1 MQFSRFFSNFALVFE
16 KRATNYAHG
25 GGEMNLRKF
34 FFEYRSEMVFGSV
47 LTLAMVLSYMLAPFI
62 PLDIYR
68 SIIYPTQVTALITV
82 LLINT
87 WAMSRHSEGIRVRYV
102 YAWITGTLAVLMIAG
117 ASYRLSS
124 HADLQA
130 AEGIW
135 GFAGWEM
142 VGGDLIAWLLLAYPS
157 ELVKP
162 GWLTWK
168 NALKRILPVIVL
180 GVIDGL
186 VPYDLRW
193 LLALVPVVWV
203 GLLFMHLRDYR
214 KYCETNFG
222 SVEQTDEQW
231 VIRYLVMLLV
241 LGASYCYLSF
251 SSEPTR
257 LFTQQWLLLFVL
269 VYTNDQVIFR
279 SKPWI
284 EEAGKEMNEES
295 AETEEADNQELKEAN
310 AEYRRILENWMEGE
324 KPYLNPEFRLM
335 DLRQV
340 LPLNR
345 TYLSQLI
352 NNEYGCNFYQF
363 VTNYRIEEAK
373 RLMHEH
379 PDMKFQEIAEQ
390 CGFSSPTVFSR
401 VFVREVGMTP
411 RDWSGK
417 NDN

>member
-1 MQFSRFFSNFALVFE
+1 MSV
-16 KRATNYAHG
+16 
-25 GGEMNLRKF
+25 RKF
-34 FFEYRSEMVFGSV
+34 CIEYRSEVVFGSV
-47 LTLAMVLSYMLAPFI
+47 LTLATVLSYLLAPFI
-62 PLDIYR
+62 PWDIYR
-68 SIIYPTQVTALITV
+68 SMVYPTQVTALITV

-102 YAWITGTLAVLMIAG
+102 FAWIMGTLSVLMIAG
-117 ASYRLSS
+117 ACYRMFS
-124 HADLQA
+124 HADLRA
-130 AEGIW
+130 AEGIF

-142 VGGDLIAWLLLAYPS
+142 VGADLIAWLLLAYPS

-162 GWLTWK
+162 GWLTWT
-168 NALKRILPVIVL
+168 NALKRILPVIIL
-180 GVIDGL
+180 GVIDRY
-186 VPYDLRW
+186 VPCDLRW

-203 GLLFMHLRDYR
+203 GLLFKHLRDYR

-231 VIRYLVMLLV
+231 VIRYLVMILV
-241 LGASYCYLSF
+241 LGMSYVYLSF

-257 LFTQQWLLLFVL
+257 LFTQQWLLLFVI

-284 EEAGKEMNEES
+284 EEAGKETNEEETVDEAK
-295 AETEEADNQELKEAN
+295 AESN
-310 AEYRRILENWMEGE
+310 AEYRRILESWMDAE
-324 KPYLNPEFRLM
+324 KPYLNPDFRLM

-352 NNEYGCNFYQF
+352 NNEYGCSFYQF

-373 RLMHEH
+373 RLMREY
-379 PDMKFQEIAEQ
+379 PDKKLQEISDQ

-401 VFVREVGMTP
+401 VFAREVGMTP
-411 RDWSGK
+411 REWNTPK
-417 NDN
+417 P

>member
-1 MQFSRFFSNFALVFE
+1 MGVRRIF
-16 KRATNYAHG
+16 Y
-25 GGEMNLRKF
+25 
-34 FFEYRSEMVFGSV
+34 EYRSEIVFGSV
-47 LTLAMVLSYMLAPFI
+47 LLAAMVVSYLLAPFI

-68 SIIYPTQVTALITV
+68 SIVYPTQVAALITV
-82 LLINT
+82 LVINT

-102 YAWITGTLAVLMIAG
+102 FAWIMGTLAVLIIAG
-117 ASYRLSS
+117 ACYRMFS
-124 HADLQA
+124 HSDLLP
-130 AEGIW
+130 AEGIF

-157 ELVKP
+157 ELVQP

-193 LLALVPVVWV
+193 LLAIVPVVWV
-203 GLLFMHLRDYR
+203 MLLFKHLRDYR
-214 KYCETNFG
+214 RYCEANFG

-231 VIRYLVMLLV
+231 VIRYLVMILV
-241 LGASYCYLSF
+241 LGASYIYLCF

-284 EEAGKEMNEES
+284 EEAEKEMNEED
-295 AETEEADNQELKEAN
+295 AEEAKAESN
-310 AEYRRILENWMEGE
+310 AEYRRILESWMEGE
-324 KPYLNPEFRLM
+324 KPYLNPDFRLM

-352 NNEYGCNFYQF
+352 NSEYGCSFYQF

-373 RLMHEH
+373 RLMREH
-379 PDMKFQEIAEQ
+379 PDKKLQEISDQ

-411 RDWSGK
+411 REWNTPK
-417 NDN
+417 P

>member
-1 MQFSRFFSNFALVFE
+1 MSV
-16 KRATNYAHG
+16 
-25 GGEMNLRKF
+25 RKF
-34 FFEYRSEMVFGSV
+34 CIEYRSEVVFGSV
-47 LTLAMVLSYMLAPFI
+47 LTLATVLSYLLAPFI

-68 SIIYPTQVTALITV
+68 SIVYPAQVAALITV
-82 LLINT
+82 LVINT

-102 YAWITGTLAVLMIAG
+102 FAWIMGTLAVLIIAG
-117 ASYRLSS
+117 ACYRMFS
-124 HADLQA
+124 HSDLLP
-130 AEGIW
+130 AEGIF

-157 ELVKP
+157 ELVQP

-193 LLALVPVVWV
+193 LLAIVPVVWV
-203 GLLFMHLRDYR
+203 MLLFKHLHDYR
-214 KYCETNFG
+214 RYCEENFG

-231 VIRYLVMLLV
+231 VIRYLVMILV
-241 LGASYCYLSF
+241 LGASYIYLCF

-284 EEAGKEMNEES
+284 EEAEKEMNEED
-295 AETEEADNQELKEAN
+295 AEEAKAESN
-310 AEYRRILENWMEGE
+310 AEYRRILESWMEGE
-324 KPYLNPEFRLM
+324 KPYLNPDFRLM

-352 NNEYGCNFYQF
+352 NSEYGCSFYQF

-373 RLMHEH
+373 RLMREH
-379 PDMKFQEIAEQ
+379 PDKKLQEISDQ

-411 RDWSGK
+411 REWNTPK
-417 NDN
+417 P